1 MMGETGV
8 GLLWC
13 HPAQVVAEGD
23 RLIERGKGAKAD
35 ASPQRWQAAEQD
47 ARRRWHAFTLVA
59 VSALTSDH
67 PRRAGAIAASAPTR
81 SPSTGARTPGRAADG
96 DAVAGVLRPARTLT
110 STQSG
115 PGWARANCPDAGP
128 RAVRGRRA
136 RPLAWCWSRAR
147 FKRTFDSP
155 ERVVELQ
162 LRYGIEQPIQQR
174 LQGPAHLRERARFG
188 LCHREQRRTAV
199 RRVGRRLLSPEASRR
214 STGLL
219 AAPGVIRRRAAMS
232 LNRHLRR

>member
-23 RLIERGKGAKAD
+23 RLIEHGKGAKAD
-35 ASPQRWQAAEQD
+35 ASPQRWQG

-81 SPSTGARTPGRAADG
+81 SPSTGARTPGRAVDG

-110 STQSG
+110 STQTG
-115 PGWARANCPDAGP
+115 PGWARAN
-128 RAVRGRRA
+128 
-136 RPLAWCWSRAR
+136 
-147 FKRTFDSP
+147 
-155 ERVVELQ
+155 
-162 LRYGIEQPIQQR
+162 
-174 LQGPAHLRERARFG
+174 
-188 LCHREQRRTAV
+188 
-199 RRVGRRLLSPEASRR
+199 
-214 STGLL
+214 
-219 AAPGVIRRRAAMS
+219 
-232 LNRHLRR
+232 